1 MFTNRCHV
9 MFDQYLPCKNR
20 SVQLDWFLVLCKE
33 TKNEFPHLVF
43 NPTFGMGQHY
53 MDTSAPPI
61 FALELAEAIV
71 HIQVK

>member
-1 MFTNRCHV
+1 MSIKFAMYIVISRLNWTDGKCFVNKQTNYAFFLNLSFHPTGMFT
-9 MFDQYLPCKNR
+9 
-20 SVQLDWFLVLCKE
+20 
-33 TKNEFPHLVF
+33 
-43 NPTFGMGQHY
+43 HY